1 MLFNVWGDFNT
12 WEAEV
17 VSEVTQLKGG
27 YVPPTYVKTKR
38 KKKDDSIR
46 ESIEQ
51 LLTEVREAPVVIPQ
65 KVENDLREVYDRAP
79 EVINLKQS
87 AKRTQQIAELTNE
100 IQTLRKTVKRLVKEA
115 REDEESAITA
125 LLELM

>member
-1 MLFNVWGDFNT
+1 MLFNTWGDFNT
-12 WEAEV
+12 WEAV
-17 VSEVTQLKGG
+17 TVEVTQAKGG
-27 YVPPTYVKTKR
+27 YVPPTYVRTKR

-51 LLTEVREAPVVIPQ
+51 LLTEVRAAPVVIPQ
-65 KVENDLREVYDRAP
+65 KVENELRDVYDRAP

-87 AKRTQQIAELTNE
+87 AKRTKQIAELTND
-100 IQTLRKTVKRLVKEA
+100 IQTLRKTVKQLVKQA
-115 REDEESAITA
+115 REDEETAIRA